1 MRWAPYVPVAKRREK
16 AEKQVKK
23 LAKNGKAI
31 TPIEIQGRTIAHTF
45 WGKAWCTHMESFCDH
60 DNRLPRGRTYV
71 RNGSVCHLEINEG
84 EVKAMVSGSYLY
96 NVTIA
101 IKSLTDEKWQA
112 IKRTCTGK
120 ISSLLDLLSGKLTTG
135 VMDVVCDKGK
145 GLFPLSNEFNLSC
158 DCPDWATMCKHVAAV
173 LYGIG
178 ARLDADPAQLFKLR
192 GVNFE
197 ELIDVNQAVLE
208 VTSTGQG
215 KRKRLDDTAF
225 DAIFNNNGFNFE
237 ASELPPVAK
246 ESVPVLKP
254 VIKPTASFPKKLT
267 GNAIAKKRKALKL
280 TKNEFAKKVGV
291 SVTSITLWEAK
302 EKEAMTLSV
311 ASLTKL
317 KKVWNE
323 V

>member
-16 AEKQVKK
+16 AKKQVKK

-31 TPIEIQGRTIAHTF
+31 TPIEIQGRTIVHTF

-101 IKSLTDEKWQA
+101 IKTLTEDKWKI
-112 IKRTCTGK
+112 IKKTCSGK

-135 VMDVVCDKGK
+135 IMDVVCNKNN

-173 LYGIG
+173 LYGVG

-225 DAIFNNNGFNFE
+225 DAIFNTNGFNFE
-237 ASELPPVAK
+237 TSKIPPVVK
-246 ESVPVLKP
+246 ESIPVLKP

-280 TKNEFAKKVGV
+280 TKNAFAKRVGV
-291 SVTSITLWEAK
+291 SVTSIMLWEAK

-311 ASLTKL
+311 ASLNKL
-317 KKVWNE
+317 KKIWNE

>member
-16 AEKQVKK
+16 AQKQVKK
-23 LAKNGKAI
+23 LAKNGKTI

-45 WGKAWCTHMESFCDH
+45 WGKAWCTHMESFCDY

-71 RNGSVCHLEINEG
+71 RNGSVCHLEINKG

-101 IKSLTDEKWQA
+101 IKSLSDEKWQA
-112 IKRTCTGK
+112 IKKTCSGK

-135 VMDVVCDKGK
+135 VMDVVCDKNK
-145 GLFPLSNEFNLSC
+145 GLFPLFNEFNLSC

-173 LYGIG
+173 LYGVG
-178 ARLDADPAQLFKLR
+178 ARLDTDPAQLFKLR

-208 VTSTGQG
+208 VTSTRQG
-215 KRKRLDDTAF
+215 KRKRLDDAAF
-225 DAIFNNNGFNFE
+225 DHIFNFE
-237 ASELPPVAK
+237 ASALPPVIK
-246 ESVPVLKP
+246 ESTPILKP
-254 VIKPTASFPKKLT
+254 LIKSTANFPKRLS
-267 GNAIAKKRKALKL
+267 GNSIAKKRKSLKL

-291 SVTSITLWEAK
+291 SVTSITLWESK
-302 EKEAMTLSV
+302 EKDLITLSL
-311 ASLTKL
+311 ASLNKL
-317 KKVWNE
+317 KNIWNE
-323 V
+323 I

>member
-1 MRWAPYVPVAKRREK
+1 MRWAPYVPVEKRREK
-16 AEKQVKK
+16 AAKKVKK

-45 WGKAWCTHMESFCDH
+45 WGKSWCTHMESFCDH

-71 RNGSVCHLEINEG
+71 RNGSVCHLEINKG

-112 IKRTCTGK
+112 IKKICTGK

-135 VMDVVCDKGK
+135 VMDVVCDKNK

-173 LYGIG
+173 LYGVG

-208 VTSTGQG
+208 VTSTRQG
-215 KRKRLDDTAF
+215 KRKRLDDATL
-225 DAIFNNNGFNFE
+225 DNIFNFE
-237 ASELPPVAK
+237 ASALPLVVK
-246 ESVPVLKP
+246 ESTRILKP
-254 VIKPTASFPKKLT
+254 SVKSTANFPKKLT
-267 GNAIAKKRKALKL
+267 GNAIAKKRKSLKL
-280 TKNEFAKKVGV
+280 TKNEFAKKVGM

-302 EKEAMTLSV
+302 EKNLITLSL
-311 ASLTKL
+311 ASLNKL
-317 KKVWNE
+317 KNIWNE
-323 V
+323 I